1 MLSIEMVSRFCRL
14 IHHFDATAAAYVVVA
29 LLGGRTFSTRPA
41 KLILTECTRHVV
53 AAAVF
58 FDARPA
64 HRTEWH
70 VTSILL
76 SPAFQLSTHSFLASH
91 LLTVPD
97 IAALEAHLSGTFRTL
112 ELHVFLVFRTYMRI
126 TARFWT
132 KSDQRVTFKRFCFL
146 EPFIFAEELIW
157 ERGL

>member
-1 MLSIEMVSRFCRL
+1 M
-14 IHHFDATAAAYVVVA
+14 
-29 LLGGRTFSTRPA
+29 TRYQHSAQPSLPA
-41 KLILTECTRHVV
+41 
-53 AAAVF
+53 
-58 FDARPA
+58 P
-64 HRTEWH
+64 
-70 VTSILL
+70 
-76 SPAFQLSTHSFLASH
+76 THSFLASH
-91 LLTVPD
+91 LLIVPD
-97 IAALEAHLSGTFRTL
+97 IAALETHLSGIFRTL